1 MASCHTHAAGNVQN
15 ITLTSKSTLCTYWS
29 SSLYTIAPKHAYCLY
44 VNDTKVEIKYSG
56 LNRAYG
62 LVIRPISD

>member
-15 ITLTSKSTLCTYWS
+15 ITSTIKSTLYTYWS
-29 SSLYTIAPKHAYCLY
+29 SSLYTTAPKHAYYLY
-44 VNDTKVEIKYSG
+44 VNDTKVETRYSG

-62 LVIRPISD
+62 LVIRPVSD

>member
-15 ITLTSKSTLCTYWS
+15 DKCTSKSTLCTYWS
-29 SSLYTIAPKHAYCLY
+29 SLLYTIAPKHAYCLY
-44 VNDTKVEIKYSG
+44 VNDTKVETRYSG

-62 LVIRPISD
+62 LVIRPVAD

>member
-15 ITLTSKSTLCTYWS
+15 DKRSSKSTLCTYWS

-44 VNDTKVEIKYSG
+44 VNDTKVETRHSG

-62 LVIRPISD
+62 LVIRPVSD

>member
-15 ITLTSKSTLCTYWS
+15 DKRTSKSTLCSYWS
-29 SSLYTIAPKHAYCLY
+29 SSLYTTAPKHAYCLY
-44 VNDTKVEIKYSG
+44 VDKTKVLTQYSG

-62 LVIRPISD
+62 LVIRPVAD

>member
-15 ITLTSKSTLCTYWS
+15 DKRSSKSTLCTYWS
-29 SSLYTIAPKHAYCLY
+29 SSLYTIAPKYAYCLY
-44 VNDTKVEIKYSG
+44 VNDTKVETKYSG

-62 LVIRPISD
+62 LVIRPVSD